1 MTTKITKDPTLWQRA
16 DALEA
21 TDSAQAQADRLQQ
34 LPDGPP
40 GYRLRRV
47 ILTNFWLYEHQEFE
61 IPHGRLFLAGENAS
75 GKSTVLM
82 AALPLCLDGDYR
94 PERIDTF
101 GKREKRIDYYVI
113 GSKESATPFQRDQRT
128 SYVALEF
135 EWCDM
140 QQPPFASELRSYWE
154 QGNYERARYLT
165 IGLVF
170 SGNRNNVHP
179 VTASRFLI
187 TDGSRLGITKGFS
200 TYQDFRDGGRKAY
213 DMKTFKKMVAERG
226 IVCDT
231 VREYEAKV
239 AQYLFNFSSIA
250 DFRRLIRQL
259 LYLRQP
265 NLNSVLSLETVRTF
279 LDQSL
284 PQIPDDLL
292 QHAANTLELMDT
304 LQEEIARRK
313 DAYNAVER
321 LHAAQQ
327 SLVIAK
333 ARFAACEYV
342 HRSHLESV
350 ANNEVIRLKRQLT
363 RAENELK
370 RWLQRIEDLEREHA
384 QVTGKIAAIEGSE
397 GLQAVQ
403 RLNQVD
409 ARMRGLERT
418 LTDHQQILEDAISRR
433 EHNAQDVTDHQNE
446 FEQARH
452 SATQLLAAMHSK
464 ASDKAYWESAA
475 EQIANIQTQVQQLNL
490 EQPRPNLITTL
501 PILLPANVDARMAW
515 LKSLRQLHQNLE
527 YEATNQRA
535 AQQQETRLYEEVDEV
550 TRLFEQER
558 EQAYS
563 ALQELADQLDTLVEQ
578 IGQLPLTD
586 FTDLHEQV
594 EETYNSVLTPQ
605 EAVNQLGA
613 LIHAYTEEIDH
624 ALKSMDTVLK
634 QLQTRANELR
644 NKQGGKAHEVRQA
657 EEAYQLKLQEPE
669 YVPWRSLHRAQA
681 REKLAAASIPSFPL
695 YKLIDFVPEI
705 DGQSALA
712 GGIEYMLED
721 AGLLDALVVLP
732 THTDSVDALLAE
744 SGLSD
749 CRLQLPE
756 LQTVEARPVSARW
769 LRVDPAMQEQLGVEY
784 PVWAAHVEGII
795 TALEHTLYP
804 DIQQQRWQHGLL
816 SGNRGE
822 GTARCIGEANREREQ
837 RLALERLDQ
846 RRQQLA
852 RELQELAANLAEV
865 DQQRQHLATLRD
877 QLNTVIRSSQ
887 VENHAIALRNKL
899 GTLERTQE
907 NYRNARNETQTIR
920 QRIQN
925 LRVQLHKEAN
935 GMDLFIA
942 DAASIDQARESTKDL
957 ISDAQIL
964 HGHLQNVLRG
974 LSGYRKS
981 VDLREQAR
989 IAELRAAQALKRIE
1003 TEAEQVRAELTALQ
1017 QVLKELEGENV
1028 ESLFTQLRE
1037 LQERQQNIPTE
1048 LQDARDAKTKNETIL
1063 ESNQEN
1069 FGRAQEA
1076 LTQARNERD
1085 LGYQELLSQLSA
1097 YPVEQLLIVYKQLD
1111 SGPNLG
1117 AVQSLLD
1124 EPLAAQDELYHS
1136 VKKELD
1142 EQHNTAYNALF
1153 QVYSEVNSLLH
1164 EYGTTFDT
1172 QGTIRFVNADSAT
1185 PFELLTRLAE
1195 EISQQERLLDERER
1209 TLFQNFLLQEMADT
1223 IRKHIIDAEDWIYK
1237 MNSVLGH
1244 TAFVGE
1250 HYHLSWVAREHEQIR
1265 SGSHLA
1271 QHYQLLRRQAQ
1282 TLKEEEVETLV
1293 NAFRQEIANL
1303 RAEQQVSQGTTNA
1316 LPFAEALARIF
1327 DYRDWFRFEIYVTRT
1342 DGTRQYLTERYFK
1355 QRSGAEQ
1362 YIALY
1367 VPFFAAL
1374 SALYESAGKGAPK
1387 LIALDEAFDKVS
1399 LANTQLLLRFL
1410 ASQQFQWIMTGP
1422 RVSGEGTEIPA
1433 CARYVMLHHKGSE
1446 LATGFPSFWSGEQNK
1461 KEASKK
1467 N

>member
-1 MTTKITKDPTLWQRA
+1 MTTKITNEPTLWP
-16 DALEA
+16 DAFGA
-21 TDSAQAQADRLQQ
+21 ADSARAQADRLQQ
-34 LPDGPP
+34 LPEGPP

-113 GSKESATPFQRDQRT
+113 GSKESATPFVREQRT

-140 QQPPFASELRSYWE
+140 QQPPFASELREYWE
-154 QGNYERARYLT
+154 QGNYERARFLT
-165 IGLVF
+165 IGVVF

-187 TDGSRLGITKGFS
+187 TDGSRLGLTEDFA
-200 TYQDFRDGGRKAY
+200 TYQTFRNGERKAY
-213 DMKTFKKMVAERG
+213 DIKTFKKMVVEHG

-231 VREYEAKV
+231 VREYEARV
-239 AQYLFNFSSIA
+239 AQYLFNFSNIA
-250 DFRRLIRQL
+250 EFRRLIRQL

-265 NLNSVLSLETVRTF
+265 NLNSVLSLETVRAF

-292 QHAANTLELMDT
+292 QHAAHTLELMDT
-304 LQEEIARRK
+304 MQEEIARRK
-313 DAYNAVER
+313 QAYDAVED

-327 SLVIAK
+327 SLTIAN
-333 ARFAACEYV
+333 ARLAACEAIHQS
-342 HRSHLESV
+342 HRETI

-370 RWLQRIEDLEREHA
+370 RCLQRIEDLEREQA

-403 RLNQVD
+403 RLNQVT
-409 ARMRGLERT
+409 ARMHGIERT
-418 LTDHQQILEDAISRR
+418 LTEHQEILADAISRR
-433 EHNAQDVTDHQNE
+433 EQNALDVDQHQNE
-446 FEQARH
+446 FKQAQR
-452 SATQLLAAMHSK
+452 SAAELLAAMRTK
-464 ASDKAYWESAA
+464 ANAKAYWEEAA
-475 EQIANIQTQVQQLNL
+475 EQIAHIQSQVQQLNL
-490 EQPRPNLITTL
+490 EQSRPNLSTTL
-501 PILLPANVDARMAW
+501 PVLLPANVEVRITW
-515 LKSLRQLHQNLE
+515 LKTLRQLHQSLE
-527 YEATNQRA
+527 LEATNQRA
-535 AQQQETRLYEEVDEV
+535 AQQQETRLYEEVDEI

-558 EQAYS
+558 EQAYN
-563 ALQELADQLDTLVEQ
+563 ALQELADRLDTLIEQ
-578 IGQLPLTD
+578 IEQLPIAN
-586 FTDLHEQV
+586 FIDLHEQV
-594 EETYNSVLTPQ
+594 VEAYNSVLTPQ
-605 EAVNQLGA
+605 EAVNQLGV
-613 LIHAYTEEIDH
+613 LIRSYTNAIEQ
-624 ALKSMDTVLK
+624 ALKSMDTVLR

-644 NKQGGKAHEVRQA
+644 NRQGGKAQEVRQA
-657 EEAYQLKLQEPE
+657 EEAYQSKLQEPE
-669 YVPWRSLHRAQA
+669 YTPRRSEHRIQA
-681 REKLAAASIPSFPL
+681 REKLANASIPSFPL

-705 DGQSALA
+705 DGQSPLA

-732 THTDSVDALLAE
+732 AHTASVDTLLAE
-744 SGLSD
+744 AKLSD
-749 CRLQLPE
+749 CRLHITPS
-756 LQTVEARPVSARW
+756 VEGQAQSAHW
-769 LRVDPAMQEQLGVEY
+769 LRVDPAMQEQLGAEY

-795 TALEHTLYP
+795 TTLEHTLYP

-822 GTARCIGEANREREQ
+822 GTARCIGKANREREQ
-837 RLALERLDQ
+837 QQALERLNQ
-846 RRQQLA
+846 RRQQLIS
-852 RELQELAANLAEV
+852 ELEQLATDLAEV
-865 DQQRQHLATLRD
+865 DQQRQHLTTLRD
-877 QLNTVIRSSQ
+877 QLSTVMRSSQ
-887 VENHAIALRNKL
+887 VENYAIVLRNNL
-899 GTLERTQE
+899 STLERTQE
-907 NYRNARNETQTIR
+907 NYRNARNETQAIR

-925 LRVQLHKEAN
+925 LRVQLHREAA
-935 GMDLFIA
+935 GMDLFIT
-942 DAASIDQARESTKDL
+942 DAASIDLAHESTKDL
-957 ISDAQIL
+957 TSDAQIL
-964 HGHLQNVLRG
+964 HGYLQNVLRG
-974 LSGYRKS
+974 LTGYRKS

-1017 QVLKELEGENV
+1017 QVLKELEGESV
-1028 ESLFTQLRE
+1028 ERLFTQLRE
-1037 LQERQQNIPTE
+1037 LQERQQNIPEE
-1048 LQDARDAKTKNETIL
+1048 LQEARDIKTKNETIM

-1069 FGRAQEA
+1069 FGNAQDA
-1076 LTQARNERD
+1076 LTLARSERE
-1085 LGYQELLSQLSA
+1085 GSYQELLRQLTS
-1097 YPVEQLLIVYKQLD
+1097 YPVEQLVVVYRQLS
-1111 SGPNLG
+1111 SGPNLD
-1117 AVQSLLD
+1117 AVQTLLD
-1124 EPLAAQDELYHS
+1124 EPLAVQDELYHS
-1136 VKKELD
+1136 MKKSLD
-1142 EQHNTAYNALF
+1142 EQHNKAYNALF
-1153 QVYSEVNSLLH
+1153 QVYSGVNSLLH
-1164 EYGTTFDT
+1164 EYGTSVDP

-1223 IRKHIIDAEDWIYK
+1223 IRKHIVDAEDWIYK

-1250 HYHLSWVAREHEQIR
+1250 HYHLRWVAREHEQIQV
-1265 SGSHLA
+1265 GGHLA

-1293 NAFRQEIANL
+1293 NSFRQEIANL
-1303 RAEQQVSQGTTNA
+1303 RAEQQASQNSHNT

-1327 DYRDWFRFEIYVTRT
+1327 DYRNWFRFEIFVSRT
-1342 DGTRQYLTERYFK
+1342 DGTSQHLTERYFK

-1374 SALYESAGKGAPK
+1374 SALYESAGKGAPR

-1399 LANTQLLLRFL
+1399 LANTQLLLKFL

-1433 CARYVMLHHKGSE
+1433 CARYVMLHNKGSE
-1446 LATGFPSFWSGEQNK
+1446 LATGFPSFWNSEQNK
-1461 KEASKK
+1461 QPSGKG

>member
-1 MTTKITKDPTLWQRA
+1 MTSKITKDPTLWQETT
-16 DALEA
+16 ALESA
-21 TDSAQAQADRLQQ
+21 DSAQAQADRLQQ

-82 AALPLCLDGDYR
+82 AAIPLCLDGDYR

-113 GSKESATPFQRDQRT
+113 GSKESATPFERDLRT
-128 SYVALEF
+128 SYIALEF

-140 QQPPFASELRSYWE
+140 QQPPFASELRTYWE
-154 QGNYERARYLT
+154 QGDYERARFLT
-165 IGLVF
+165 VGIVF

-187 TDGSRLGITKGFS
+187 TDGSRLGITDEKFA
-200 TYQDFRDGGRKAY
+200 TYQTLGTGRKAY
-213 DMKTFKKMVAERG
+213 DIKTFKKMVAEHG
-226 IVCDT
+226 TVCDT

-239 AQYLFNFSSIA
+239 AQYLFNFSNIA

-265 NLNSVLSLETVRTF
+265 NLNSVLSLETVRTY

-292 QHAANTLELMDT
+292 QHAANTLELMDN
-304 LQEEIARRK
+304 LQDEIARRK
-313 DAYNAVER
+313 QAYNAVER

-327 SLVIAK
+327 SLTIAK
-333 ARFAACEYV
+333 ARLAACEYV
-342 HRSHLESV
+342 HQSHQENA

-370 RWLQRIEDLEREHA
+370 RWLQRIEDLEREQA

-418 LTDHQQILEDAISRR
+418 LADHQEILEDASSRR
-433 EHNAQDVTDHQNE
+433 EQNAQDVDQHQKE

-452 SATQLLAAMHSK
+452 SAAQLLAAMHSK
-464 ASDKAYWESAA
+464 ASDKAYWEGAA
-475 EQIANIQTQVQQLNL
+475 EQIATIQTQVQQLNL
-490 EQPRPNLITTL
+490 EQPKPNLITTL
-501 PILLPANVDARMAW
+501 PILLPTNVDARIAW

-527 YEATNQRA
+527 HETTNQRA

-558 EQAYS
+558 EQAYG
-563 ALQELADQLDTLVEQ
+563 ALQELADQLDELIEQVEQ
-578 IGQLPLTD
+578 LPPSY
-586 FTDLHEQV
+586 FADLHEQAV
-594 EETYNSVLTPQ
+594 ETYNGALAPR
-605 EAVNQLGA
+605 EAVNQLGILILSYTDRIDRA
-613 LIHAYTEEIDH
+613 LE
-624 ALKSMDTVLK
+624 SMRTALK
-634 QLQTRANELR
+634 QLQKQANELR
-644 NKQGGKAHEVRQA
+644 NKQGGKAHELQQA
-657 EEAYQLKLQEPE
+657 EEAYQRKLQEPE
-669 YVPWRSLHRAQA
+669 YVPHRSPHREQA

-695 YKLIDFVPEI
+695 YKLIDFVQEI
-705 DGQSALA
+705 NGQSALA
-712 GGIEYMLED
+712 GGIEHMLED

-732 THTDSVDALLAE
+732 IHTDNVDTLLAE
-744 SGLSD
+744 AGLSD
-749 CRLQLPE
+749 CRLQIPPSAQSQPLGA
-756 LQTVEARPVSARW
+756 ARM

-795 TALEHTLYP
+795 TNLEQTVYP

-822 GTARCIGEANREREQ
+822 GAARCIGKTNREREQ
-837 RLALERLDQ
+837 QQALERLNQ

-852 RELQELAANLAEV
+852 SELEQLAASLAEV
-865 DQQRQHLATLRD
+865 EQQRQQLATSRD
-877 QLNTVIRSSQ
+877 QLGTVMRSSQ
-887 VENHAIALRNKL
+887 AENYAIALRNKL
-899 GTLERTQE
+899 DTLERTQE
-907 NYRNARNETQTIR
+907 NYQNARNQTQAIR

-935 GMDLFIA
+935 GMDLFIT
-942 DAASIDQARESTKDL
+942 DAASIDQAHESTKDL
-957 ISDAQIL
+957 VSDAQIL
-964 HGHLQNVLRG
+964 QGHLQNVLRG

-981 VDLREQAR
+981 VELREKAR
-989 IAELRAAQALKRIE
+989 VAELRAAQTLKRIE
-1003 TEAEQVRAELTALQ
+1003 TEAEQVRAELAALQ
-1017 QVLKELEGENV
+1017 QVLKELEDENV
-1028 ESLFTQLRE
+1028 EGLFAQLHE
-1037 LQERQQNIPTE
+1037 LQERQQNLPTE
-1048 LQDARDAKTKNETIL
+1048 LQEARDGKTKNETIL
-1063 ESNQEN
+1063 DTNREN
-1069 FGRAQEA
+1069 FTRAQDT

-1085 LGYQELLSQLSA
+1085 RGYQELLSLLSS
-1097 YPVEQLLIVYKQLD
+1097 YPVEQLLVVHKQL
-1111 SGPNLG
+1111 STGPNLDV
-1117 AVQSLLD
+1117 AQTLLD
-1124 EPLAAQDELYHS
+1124 EPLVEDDLYHG
-1136 VKKELD
+1136 VKREL
-1142 EQHNTAYNALF
+1142 EGQYSTVYTALF
-1153 QVYSEVNSLLH
+1153 QVYSELSGLLH
-1164 EYGTTFDT
+1164 EYGTTVDN
-1172 QGTIRFVNADSAT
+1172 QGTVRFVNVDSAT

-1237 MNSVLGH
+1237 MNHVLGH

-1250 HYHLSWVAREHEQIR
+1250 HYHLSWVAKEREQIR
-1265 SGSHLA
+1265 SGGHLA

-1303 RAEQQVSQGTTNA
+1303 RAEQQAGQNTNSA

-1327 DYRDWFRFEIYVTRT
+1327 DYRDWFRFEIYVSRT
-1342 DGTRQYLTERYFK
+1342 DGTRQHLTERYFK

-1433 CARYVMLHHKGSE
+1433 CARYVMLHHKGTE
-1446 LATGFPSFWSGEQNK
+1446 LATGFPSFWSGVHGK
-1461 KEASKK
+1461 KEELGKGK
-1467 N
+1467 

>member
-1 MTTKITKDPTLWQRA
+1 MPTKITGEPTLWSET
-16 DALEA
+16 DTLEA
-21 TDSAQAQADRLQQ
+21 ANSAQAQADRLQQ

-128 SYVALEF
+128 SYIALEF

-154 QGNYERARYLT
+154 RGDYERARFLT

-187 TDGSRLGITKGFS
+187 TDGSRLGITENFS
-200 TYQDFRDGGRKAY
+200 TYQDFRNGERKAY
-213 DMKTFKKMVAERG
+213 DIKTFKKMVAEHG

-239 AQYLFNFSSIA
+239 AQYLFNFNNIA

-265 NLNSVLSLETVRTF
+265 NLNSVLSLETVRAF

-313 DAYNAVER
+313 QAYNAVEN
-321 LHAAQQ
+321 LHMAQQ
-327 SLVIAK
+327 SLTIAK
-333 ARFAACEYV
+333 ARLAVCEYI
-342 HRSHLESV
+342 HQAHLESV

-370 RWLQRIEDLEREHA
+370 RCLLRIEDLEREQA

-418 LTDHQQILEDAISRR
+418 LADHQEILADAISRR
-433 EHNAQDVTDHQNE
+433 EHNAQDVSQHQSE
-446 FEQARH
+446 FEQARL
-452 SATQLLAAMHSK
+452 SATELLAAMHAK
-464 ASDKAYWESAA
+464 ANDKAYWESAA
-475 EQIANIQTQVQQLNL
+475 EQIANIQTRVQRLNL
-490 EQPRPNLITTL
+490 EQPEPNLITTL
-501 PILLPANVDARMAW
+501 PILLPANVEARIAW

-527 YEATNQRA
+527 LEATNQRA

-558 EQAYS
+558 EQAYG
-563 ALQELADQLDTLVEQ
+563 ALQELADQLDMLIAQVE
-578 IGQLPLTD
+578 QLPLSD

-594 EETYNSVLTPQ
+594 VEVYNSVLTPQ
-605 EAVNQLGA
+605 EAVSQLGV
-613 LIHAYTEEIDH
+613 LIHSYADGIDL
-624 ALKSMDTVLK
+624 ALQSMDAVLK
-634 QLQTRANELR
+634 QLQTSANELR
-644 NKQGGKAHEVRQA
+644 SKQGGKAQEVRQA
-657 EEAYQLKLQEPE
+657 EEAYQRKLQEPE
-669 YVPWRSLHRAQA
+669 YAPRRSEHRIQA
-681 REKLAAASIPSFPL
+681 REKLTAASIPSFPL
-695 YKLIDFVPEI
+695 YKLIDFVLEI
-705 DGQSALA
+705 DGQSPLA

-732 THTDSVDALLAE
+732 VHSDSVDALLAE

-749 CRLQLPE
+749 CRLQI
-756 LQTVEARPVSARW
+756 TSSAQGQSQPTRW
-769 LRVDPAMQEQLGVEY
+769 LRVDPAIQEQLGEEY

-795 TALEHTLYP
+795 TTLEHTLYP

-822 GTARCIGEANREREQ
+822 GTARCIGKANREREQ
-837 RLALERLDQ
+837 QQALERLNQ
-846 RRQQLA
+846 RRQQLIG
-852 RELQELAANLAEV
+852 ELEQLAANLAEV
-865 DQQRQHLATLRD
+865 EQQRQHLATLRD
-877 QLNTVIRSSQ
+877 QISTVMRNSQ
-887 VENHAIALRNKL
+887 VENYAIALRNKL

-907 NYRNARNETQTIR
+907 NYRNARNETQAIR

-935 GMDLFIA
+935 GMDRFII
-942 DAASIDQARESTKDL
+942 DAASIDQAHESTKDL
-957 ISDAQIL
+957 VSDAQIL

-981 VDLREQAR
+981 VDLREKAR

-1003 TEAEQVRAELTALQ
+1003 TEAEQVRAELAALQ
-1017 QVLKELEGENV
+1017 QVLKELEDENV
-1028 ESLFTQLRE
+1028 EGLVAQLRE

-1048 LQDARDAKTKNETIL
+1048 LQDARDVKTKNETIL

-1069 FGRAQEA
+1069 FVRAQET
-1076 LTQARNERD
+1076 LMQARSERED
-1085 LGYQELLSQLSA
+1085 GYQELLRQLSS
-1097 YPVEQLLIVYKQLD
+1097 YPVEQLLVVYRQLS
-1111 SGPNLG
+1111 SGPNLDVIQ
-1117 AVQSLLD
+1117 ALLD
-1124 EPLAAQDELYHS
+1124 EPLTVQDDLYHS
-1136 VKKELD
+1136 IKKEL
-1142 EQHNTAYNALF
+1142 EGQHNTAYNALF
-1153 QVYSEVNSLLH
+1153 QVYSEVNNLLH
-1164 EYGTTFDT
+1164 EYGTSFDP
-1172 QGTIRFVNADSAT
+1172 QGTIRFINADSVT

-1223 IRKHIIDAEDWIYK
+1223 IRKHIVDAEDWIYK

-1250 HYHLSWVAREHEQIR
+1250 HYHLSWVAREREQIR
-1265 SGSHLA
+1265 SGGHLA

-1282 TLKEEEVETLV
+1282 TLKEEEVGALV
-1293 NAFRQEIANL
+1293 DAFRQEIANL
-1303 RAEQQVSQGTTNA
+1303 RAEQQASQNANNA

-1327 DYRDWFRFEIYVTRT
+1327 DYRNWFRFEIYVSRT
-1342 DGTRQYLTERYFK
+1342 DGTRQHLTERYFK

-1399 LANTQLLLRFL
+1399 LVNTQLLLKFL

-1461 KEASKK
+1461 KQSTKG